1 MMLVL
6 QIILLIVS
14 VFILLEVV
22 DDNSPHF
29 RE

>member
-1 MMLVL
+1 MLVL